1 MRTFYI
7 RFFYFSHDL
16 NDVPLSF
23 TILVLLTFIVKEKE
37 EVKLF
42 WELRLG
48 MFVFP
53 NGASQLFFYC
63 WIPPYLKAILFLN
76 Y

>member
-1 MRTFYI
+1 
-7 RFFYFSHDL
+7 L

-53 NGASQLFFYC
+53 NGVSQSVIFLLLDPSHFSSNP
-63 WIPPYLKAILFLN
+63 ISKLLKKS
-76 Y
+76 